1 MSFFEIDN
9 LRKPVLQEE
18 DNHHFM
24 LVQQARTSDG
34 VPEEAKQIIGQNTI
48 GDFSDQLMPL

>member
-1 MSFFEIDN
+1 
-9 LRKPVLQEE
+9 
-18 DNHHFM
+18 M
-24 LVQQARTSDG
+24 LVQQTRTSDG

>member
-9 LRKPVLQEE
+9 LRKSVLQEE